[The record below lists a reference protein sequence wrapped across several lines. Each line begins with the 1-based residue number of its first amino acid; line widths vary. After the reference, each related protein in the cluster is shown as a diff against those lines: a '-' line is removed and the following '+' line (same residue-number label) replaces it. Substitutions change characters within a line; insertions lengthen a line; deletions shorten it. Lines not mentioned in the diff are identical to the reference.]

1 MGVQEGARVRVD
13 RFPDPLAV
21 RQRRGPVPDSLV
33 RLADGLAD
41 QACRQRLARLT
52 MGPPGHPGLDGAQV
66 VTATDYRPYESPGI
80 PNSPDGDRLR
90 AEFMDALFS
99 DEVTKS
105 VQESGPLAIL
115 AATDA
120 ARRILAGPGTPWG
133 TDWPRSPLPFPPK
146 AVRPGRSSTRTSRG
160 TPWTLQE
167 TALTCGVMLAKD
179 ALRGDSDSRR
189 RGRRALRH
197 LVHRGVRPVRRHGR
211 PCRDGVL

>member
-1 MGVQEGARVRVD
+1 M
-13 RFPDPLAV
+13 
-21 RQRRGPVPDSLV
+21 PDSLV

-80 PNSPDGDRLR
+80 PNSPDGDRLC

-120 ARRILAGPGTPWG
+120 ARRILAGPGTPLGDRLAALAAAVPAKGGEAGPIIDTYLARHAMDSPGDRADVWG
-133 TDWPRSPLPFPPK
+133 H
-146 AVRPGRSSTRTSRG
+146 AC
-160 TPWTLQE
+160 Q
-167 TALTCGVMLAKD
+167 
-179 ALRGDSDSRR
+179 
-189 RGRRALRH
+189 
-197 LVHRGVRPVRRHGR
+197 GR
-211 PCRDGVL
+211 PAR